1 MPPSCKLIVLANH
14 QLRFKLLLDEEVL
27 DNVCC
32 INLCLQLRGHK
43 GSGVMD
49 VFNIHM
55 PGTFL
60 RILQSHYAEG
70 IYSGCSPKVH
80 RNDLAL
86 FHKMQLHF
94 HH

>member
-55 PGTFL
+55 PGTFFAHPSEPL
-60 RILQSHYAEG
+60 CRGNLFRMLSQSAQ
-70 IYSGCSPKVH
+70 K
-80 RNDLAL
+80 
-86 FHKMQLHF
+86 
-94 HH
+94 